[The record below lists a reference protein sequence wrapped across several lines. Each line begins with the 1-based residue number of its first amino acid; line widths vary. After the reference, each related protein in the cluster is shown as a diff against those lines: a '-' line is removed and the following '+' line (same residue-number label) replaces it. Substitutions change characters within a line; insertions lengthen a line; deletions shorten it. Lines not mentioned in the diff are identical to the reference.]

1 MDGYGDNPFGAN
13 YAGGGGFMGA
23 DGSQD
28 GQGRVR
34 TACSP
39 QRMGTQSL
47 RPVTVR
53 QVLHASQPHSD
64 APFTFD
70 GAELS
75 QVSIVAWVRSATK
88 NATNIQYTI
97 DDGTGQIDVR
107 KWIDNSMDEGAVVD
121 DMEPNQYVRIVG
133 EIKSFNNKRSITAAS
148 MHLLQDHNEYLFHQL
163 EVIHTH
169 LVLAKASGSVRVPR

>member
-1 MDGYGDNPFGAN
+1 
-13 YAGGGGFMGA
+13 MGA

-53 QVLHASQPHSD
+53 PVLHASHPHSD

>member
-1 MDGYGDNPFGAN
+1 
-13 YAGGGGFMGA
+13 MGA